1 MTESD
6 PIVRRLSRGT
16 LLKGVAAASAGA
28 ALLPHGA
35 FASVLNQPQADNSP
49 PIKLTVFA
57 PGPGDVSGVAGA
69 DVIVDLALD
78 AAPGHNDQLVGQPRF
93 IDPTDPAFGPGPS
106 PAVPGLVV
114 LLSTTK
120 AFDGP
125 QTNLANLF
133 QLTGI
138 ATINGNQ
145 KEVWTTWLVG
155 KPIAGVDV
163 DTVLTTFVVS
173 GAAPKV
179 VPTDLS
185 TLSILSNVVTVK
197 FHIAGPGIPLSATP
211 YYPGKHHH
219 RHHHHHHHGHHQ

>member
-1 MTESD
+1 MTDSD
-6 PIVRRLSRGT
+6 PIVRRISRGT
-16 LLKGVAAASAGA
+16 LLKGAAAVTAGA
-28 ALLPHGA
+28 ALLPRSA
-35 FASVLNQPQADNSP
+35 FADVLHQPQADSSS
-49 PIKLTVFA
+49 PIKLTVVA
-57 PGPGDVSGVAGA
+57 PGQGDISGVAGA
-69 DVIVDLALD
+69 NVIVDIALD

-93 IDPTDPAFGPGPS
+93 IAPTDPAFGPGAN

-114 LLSTTK
+114 MFSTTK

-145 KEVWTTWLVG
+145 KEIWTTWLVG

-173 GAAPKV
+173 GTAPKV
-179 VPTDLS
+179 VPVDLS
-185 TLSILSNVVTVK
+185 TLTILSNVVTVK
-197 FHIAGPGIPLSATP
+197 FHIAGPSVPLAATLYQP
-211 YYPGKHHH
+211 PTHYRPGLHENP
-219 RHHHHHHHGHHQ
+219 R